1 MNRGRD
7 RIAKFLRARKQ
18 NDTVKIIC
26 LLALT
31 GISFLISSLYHAL
44 RIYRYVESPA
54 EYIITG
60 SETVSNQRM
69 DEIRQNKDVLQA
81 GRQMEVPVSVL
92 YGGEDG
98 TMSCMALSG
107 EYMEKLTGQKTTGSA
122 SRIYLNQAA
131 FKELQKTVQIDE
143 GTEFGIRYCAGEDA
157 GTGTGA
163 GRDGSEKGGE
173 GDDGTGAAAAP
184 SPGYRQAK
192 LIVINT
198 GREEAESF
206 IYTAETQRRLPQE
219 AVSLRVGF
227 GKHDLDGSHV
237 EFLGKL
243 GYNIEKEEQILSE
256 ENELDRMLIH
266 IRYGFL
272 VFGICILGVLM
283 GRRKII

>member
-1 MNRGRD
+1 M
-7 RIAKFLRARKQ
+7 
-18 NDTVKIIC
+18 
-26 LLALT
+26 
-31 GISFLISSLYHAL
+31 
-44 RIYRYVESPA
+44 
-54 EYIITG
+54 
-60 SETVSNQRM
+60 
-69 DEIRQNKDVLQA
+69 
-81 GRQMEVPVSVL
+81 
-92 YGGEDG
+92 
-98 TMSCMALSG
+98 
-107 EYMEKLTGQKTTGSA
+107 
-122 SRIYLNQAA
+122 
-131 FKELQKTVQIDE
+131 
-143 GTEFGIRYCAGEDA
+143 
-157 GTGTGA
+157 
-163 GRDGSEKGGE
+163 
-173 GDDGTGAAAAP
+173 
-184 SPGYRQAK
+184 
-192 LIVINT
+192 INT